1 MVENVGE
8 ELDPAWDSILTPK
21 ITTRNGQQEIN
32 LGEKT
37 VTFNEQFKFYMT
49 TTLPNP
55 HYSPEIFA
63 KVTIIN
69 FQITRKGLEE
79 HLLALIMMSENADL
93 ENQKAEIVKKNS
105 EDQKKLKEIE
115 DNILFTLKNSSEDI
129 LMDETLIIKL
139 EESKTTSKQINEQM
153 KISIETE
160 KSIDVTREHYRDL
173 SFHSSLLFFC
183 ITQLALID
191 PMY

>member
-21 ITTRNGQQEIN
+21 ITTRNGEKEIN

-37 VTFNEQFKFYMT
+37 VQFNNTFKFYMT

-55 HYSPEIFA
+55 HYSPEVSA
-63 KVTIIN
+63 KVTLNN

-79 HLLALIMMSENADL
+79 HLLALIMMRENADL

-115 DNILFTLKNSSEDI
+115 DNILYTLKNSSEDI

-139 EESKTTSKQINEQM
+139 
-153 KISIETE
+153 
-160 KSIDVTREHYRDL
+160 
-173 SFHSSLLFFC
+173 
-183 ITQLALID
+183 
-191 PMY
+191 